1 MSKIEK
7 LSQANSF
14 KKFFKNLD
22 ESEIEQVYAIIDRH
36 IAKEVNDRTMGHR
49 KEQAELHKYRQ
60 LAARFEGYY
69 WATQGEIACNNLMP
83 EHIDGINEGL
93 QYLMKKPDQIIQH
106 YGDPNPKAKVI
117 QHRKD
122 QQYSGI

>member
-1 MSKIEK
+1 MGKIEK

-22 ESEIEQVYAIIDRH
+22 ESEIEQVYVIIDRY
-36 IAKEVNDRTMGHR
+36 IANETHKRTMEHH
-49 KEQAELHKYRQ
+49 KTQADLRTYQQ

-69 WATQGEIACNNLMP
+69 WATQGEIAYYNLMP

-93 QYLMKKPDQIIQH
+93 QYLMKRPDQVIQH
-106 YGDPNPKAKVI
+106 YSDPNPKPKVY
-117 QHRKD
+117 QHLKD
-122 QQYSGI
+122 K